1 MDTVVYWLA
10 LLTVVMVPPFM
21 LMWYI
26 VHPFTGFWRRMGP
39 IRTYTSLIFIILSV
53 TGLLYSM
60 REPMMRVHYGVNW
73 LLVALSIQFFA
84 ISMVMGIVRM
94 KHLKL
99 SVMFGLPEISGELY
113 PGKLLTE
120 GIYSMIRHP
129 RYVEVWLG
137 MLAIALFTNY
147 LAVYILVAVFIPLT
161 YGVVLL
167 EERELRERFGE
178 EFEKYCREV
187 PRFFPKKANLIR
199 PGLGS

>member
-1 MDTVVYWLA
+1 MDTVTYWLA

-21 LMWYI
+21 LIWYV
-26 VHPFTGFWRRMGP
+26 VHPFTGFWRRMRP
-39 IRTYTSLIFIILSV
+39 ARTYTSLIFLILPV
-53 TGLLYSM
+53 MGFLYSM

-73 LLVALSIQFFA
+73 LQVIMAVQIFA

-94 KHLKL
+94 KHLKP
-99 SVMFGLPEISGELY
+99 SVMFGLPEIGGEGY

-137 MLAIALFTNY
+137 LLAIALFTNY
-147 LAVYILVAVFIPLT
+147 LAVYSLVAVFIPLT
-161 YGVVLL
+161 YGVVFL

-199 PGLGS
+199 SGPAS